1 MSPLS
6 WSLAA
11 LHLLAL
17 ALGWGGVWARALAL
31 RQNPRPDQL
40 RWVFYADN
48 LWGIAAL
55 LWLVTGLWRAF
66 GGVEKGTD
74 YYLGNW
80 LFLAKMGL
88 FALVF
93 ALEIR
98 PMVTLIRWRIQL
110 RKGQTP
116 DTSPTPGLART
127 SFIQGFLLLLMVA
140 AATGMARGWGS

>member
-1 MSPLS
+1 MSSLS
-6 WSLAA
+6 WFLAA

-48 LWGIAAL
+48 AWGIAAL
-55 LWLVTGLWRAF
+55 LWLTTGLWRAF

-74 YYLGNW
+74 YYLGNG
-80 LFLAKMGL
+80 LFLTKMGL

-110 RKGQTP
+110 GKGQMP
-116 DTSPTPGLART
+116 DTSPALGFART
-127 SFIQGFLLLLMVA
+127 SFVQGLLLLLMVA
-140 AATGMARGWGS
+140 AATGMARGWGG